1 MSPSP
6 GSSALSHFLEAQERV
21 YDRALKE
28 LRSGRKKSHWMWF
41 VFPQLA
47 GLGSSSMATRYAISS
62 QQEARAYLDHPVLGE
77 RLIECTNAA
86 LSVNDRTANEIFG
99 DPDDLKFC
107 SSMTLFET
115 VGQEDAPF
123 GKAIESYYD
132 GRRDDRTLELLR
144 R

>member
-1 MSPSP
+1 
-6 GSSALSHFLEAQERV
+6 
-21 YDRALKE
+21 
-28 LRSGRKKSHWMWF
+28 
-41 VFPQLA
+41 
-47 GLGSSSMATRYAISS
+47 MAARYAISS
-62 QQEARAYLDHPVLGE
+62 KQEARAYLDHPVLGT
-77 RLIECTNAA
+77 RLIECTNAV

>member
-1 MSPSP
+1 MPP
-6 GSSALSHFLEAQERV
+6 RVHILEAQEGV
-21 YDRALKE
+21 YDRALRE
-28 LRSGRKKSHWMWF
+28 LRSGRKQTHWMWF

-47 GLGSSSMATRYAISS
+47 GLGSSSMAARYAISS
-62 QQEARAYLDHPVLGE
+62 KQEARAYLDHPVLGT
-77 RLIECTNAA
+77 RLIECTNAV

-132 GRRDDRTLELLR
+132 GRRDERTLDLLGR
-144 R
+144 